1 MREVHRSQFQLGQVP
16 IEKIWINPKS
26 RDDIPAVL
34 KGLQHIWC
42 DEELRERLFALLD
55 EHILPEADRTVGRP
69 GMDLWQILVLGVLK
83 QGLGCDF
90 DRLHELTNHHETIR
104 AFLGHAD
111 WDDKTRWTKPLRG
124 RRRIDPPP
132 LRRPARPGRRAPTAR
147 REPRRTLCEC
157 LESPRPLRE
166 ERLMASLRQR
176 MLEDM
181 QVRRL
186 SECTQRTYVE
196 TVARFARYFD
206 RSPARLG
213 PEQIRSYQVY
223 LTNERRLAPSSLV
236 VAVSA
241 LRFLYRVTLQKR
253 WVFDDMIPAP
263 KKPRSLPVVLSPEE
277 VVQFLDGVKAAKHH
291 AILTTCYAAGLRI
304 SEAVRLTV
312 SAIDSERMVLRIAK
326 GKGQKDRYVM
336 LSPKLLA
343 ILRTWWKVDRPR
355 HWLFPGE
362 RPETPIT
369 RGAVQRACQIA
380 ARRARLAKAVS
391 PHSLRHAFAVHLLE
405 AGTDLRTIQLL
416 LGHRSLATTA
426 QYLRIA
432 TTTVCSTA
440 SPLDLLPRPVP
451 ERTQVVD

>member
-1 MREVHRSQFQLGQVP
+1 
-16 IEKIWINPKS
+16 
-26 RDDIPAVL
+26 
-34 KGLQHIWC
+34 
-42 DEELRERLFALLD
+42 
-55 EHILPEADRTVGRP
+55 
-69 GMDLWQILVLGVLK
+69 
-83 QGLGCDF
+83 
-90 DRLHELTNHHETIR
+90 
-104 AFLGHAD
+104 
-111 WDDKTRWTKPLRG
+111 
-124 RRRIDPPP
+124 
-132 LRRPARPGRRAPTAR
+132 
-147 REPRRTLCEC
+147 
-157 LESPRPLRE
+157 
-166 ERLMASLRQR
+166 MASLRQR

-186 SECTQRTYVE
+186 SACTQRTYVE

-213 PEQIRSYQVY
+213 PEQIRAYQVY

-304 SEAVRLTV
+304 SEAVHLTV

-440 SPLDLLPRPVP
+440 SPLELLPRPVP
-451 ERTQVVD
+451 ERTQDVD